1 MIQRGRG
8 RGSVQG
14 YGEGVVTEWGWWL
27 DLEGDGQC
35 EVHAVGKKMV
45 GTGFEVTERVC
56 SDR

>member
-1 MIQRGRG
+1 M
-8 RGSVQG
+8 
-14 YGEGVVTEWGWWL
+14 TEWGWWL

-35 EVHAVGKKMV
+35 EVHEAVGKKVV